1 MFLDWL
7 GQDAVGQGGWS
18 RPLITTLL
26 GRLLAAPALPRI
38 QPGEIRVGLREDPEA
53 PEEPNKPRTT
63 VSTTGRE
70 WGRVEPLPSRE
81 EGSWVSCYSGVP
93 LIPHCIKGLLT
104 GTQACVFP
112 SEQE

>member
-1 MFLDWL
+1 MFSDWL

-38 QPGEIRVGLREDPEA
+38 QPGEIRVCLREDPEA
-53 PEEPNKPRTT
+53 PDEPNKPRTT

-70 WGRVEPLPSRE
+70 WGRGGTAALPGRRLMGFLLLRCATNPSLHKRA
-81 EGSWVSCYSGVP
+81 SDRDSGLCVP
-93 LIPHCIKGLLT
+93 
-104 GTQACVFP
+104 
-112 SEQE
+112 E